1 MSRFYYHNEKDEEI
15 IEIESEDI
23 CKWKINE
30 ICCNGDC
37 EYVADYPHPY
47 CKCESLEDCKY
58 FEKEDGKI

>member
-1 MSRFYYHNEKDEEI
+1 MSSFLYKDDKGKYI
-15 IEIESEDI
+15 KEIESEDI

-37 EYVADYPHPY
+37 EYVADYPHHY

-58 FEKEDGKI
+58 FKKEDGKL